1 MNQLARYIV
10 ALAVAAVVCFLAWYF
25 SDILTY
31 ILIAAVISIIGR
43 PLMAFFDSLHIR
55 NWRLPRSLSAALTLL
70 TLMSVFVALFALIVP
85 LASQI
90 FIQMGNIDMSRL
102 AENLANPLESINHF
116 IHKYIPDS
124 GSDITVESIFSQQ
137 ITNFLYDFDFGKSFN
152 SLAAALMHLGVGIF
166 VVCFVTFFFIKEKDM
181 FNNIVLSLFPDKHE
195 EHASRAL
202 RSVNHLLVRY
212 FLGICVEIL
221 AITVLNTLGLV
232 LICGFDWSLAVVLA
246 FASGVLNVIPY
257 IGPVVGGLIG
267 VFTGIIGYYDP
278 VNNPGII
285 LFVLPVVLVYTVTH
299 IIDLFIFQPYIYS
312 NSVKAHPL
320 EIFMVILVAGSIGGM
335 IGMLVAIP
343 AYTVLRVF
351 AQEFFYN
358 FKVVQ
363 KLTRGIIPE
372 E

>member
-10 ALAVAAVVCFLAWYF
+10 ALTVAAIICFVAWYF

-31 ILIAAVISIIGR
+31 IIIAAVLSILGR
-43 PLMAFFDSLHIR
+43 PLMAFLDSLHVQK
-55 NWRLPRSLSAALTLL
+55 WKLPRSLSAALTLL
-70 TLMSVFVALFALIVP
+70 VLMSVFVALFFLIVP

-90 FIQMGNIDMSRL
+90 LVSMGNVDMSRL
-102 AENLANPLESINHF
+102 SENLAAPIENINQF
-116 IHKYIPDS
+116 IHRYIPGI

-137 ITNFLYDFDFGKSFN
+137 IANFVSEFDFGRSFN
-152 SLAAALMHLGVGIF
+152 SLAGALIHFGVGLF
-166 VVCFVTFFFIKEKDM
+166 VVCFASFFFIKEKDL
-181 FNNIVLSLFPDKHE
+181 FNNIVLSLFPEKHE

-202 RSVNHLLVRY
+202 HSVNHLLVRY

-221 AITVLNTLGLV
+221 AITVLNTMGLV
-232 LICGFDWSLAVVLA
+232 LICGFDWGLAIVLA

-267 VFTGIIGYYDP
+267 IFTGIIGYYSAISD
-278 VNNPGII
+278 PGII
-285 LFVLPVVLVYTVTH
+285 LFVLPIVLVYTITH
-299 IIDLFIFQPYIYS
+299 IIDLLIFQPYIYS

-320 EIFMVILVAGSIGGM
+320 EIFMVILVAGSIGGV

-351 AQEFFYN
+351 AREFFYN

-363 KLTRGIIPE
+363 KLTQGISPDK
-372 E
+372 